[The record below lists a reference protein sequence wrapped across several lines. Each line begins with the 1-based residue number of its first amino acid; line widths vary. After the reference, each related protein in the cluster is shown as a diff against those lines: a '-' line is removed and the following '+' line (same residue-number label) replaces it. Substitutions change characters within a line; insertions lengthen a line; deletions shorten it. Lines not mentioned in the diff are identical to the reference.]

1 MVNILLFWSLEM
13 SKTGLLSI
21 SFGFL
26 LLLCSTAHGDEEVPR
41 ATVAAVT
48 TEYNATSVRAV
59 DSYRSENL
67 KADLL
72 VEWMCI
78 DLVEGRRINRINFW
92 GARIVGMDND
102 SPLRSL
108 PNVAL
113 GDVITRL
120 DGISIARNMFRR
132 RGASF
137 WSPIQVERHYG
148 ETEVRWIRSGTS
160 DVLINEINIDRGASS
175 NPGTGPVRP

>member
-1 MVNILLFWSLEM
+1 M
-13 SKTGLLSI
+13 SKTGLVSI
-21 SFGFL
+21 SFVFL

-48 TEYNATSVRAV
+48 TEYNKNILLPG

-72 VEWMCI
+72 VEWMYI

-92 GARIVGMDND
+92 GARIVGLDDD
-102 SPLRSL
+102 SPLHSL

-132 RGASF
+132 RGASS

-148 ETEVRWIRSGTS
+148 ETEVRWIRTGTS
-160 DVLINEINIDRGASS
+160 DVLINKINIDRGASG
-175 NPGTGPVRP
+175 NLGTGPVRP